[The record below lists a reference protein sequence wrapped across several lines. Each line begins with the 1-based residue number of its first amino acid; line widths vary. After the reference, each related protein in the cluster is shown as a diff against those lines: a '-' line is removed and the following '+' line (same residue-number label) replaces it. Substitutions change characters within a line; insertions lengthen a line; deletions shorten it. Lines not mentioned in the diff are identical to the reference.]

1 MTCPRLLPKLL
12 SNQTNKRRW
21 ENRKEKDRRMRQL
34 SGYNFLEALEHLTD
48 SDAFRRVEDKIR
60 LALFRVN
67 SSARTQE
74 LAELTAPLQGI
85 LFDRL
90 RQRDVLAAARSFTT
104 NFGEPFILLPPAT
117 FSLPG
122 LAYDWSLGNLTAPDY
137 LFWCVEFFLPNDPP
151 YKFKN
156 LVERHVTL
164 VAPASAASLPKVT
177 SPHAP
182 APFWHDEDYVH
193 VRLHGREFTLSK
205 LQAKIVG
212 ALHDAAR
219 SDHPWVHLEV
229 LRERVGFETAK
240 LQGLFRRQK
249 AWKQLIQSDGRGGY
263 RLAL

>member
-1 MTCPRLLPKLL
+1 M
-12 SNQTNKRRW
+12 RR
-21 ENRKEKDRRMRQL
+21 L
-34 SGYNFLEALEHLTD
+34 SGYNFLEALEHLAD
-48 SDAFRRVEDKIR
+48 SDSFRIVEEQIR

-67 SSARTQE
+67 SSARNQE

-90 RQRDVLAAARSFTT
+90 RQRHVLAAARSFTT

-122 LAYDWSLGNLTAPDY
+122 LAYDWSFGNLSAPDY
-137 LFWCVEFFLPNDPP
+137 LFWCVEFFLPDDPP
-151 YKFKN
+151 YKFRN
-156 LVERHVTL
+156 LVERQVTSS
-164 VAPASAASLPKVT
+164 PPETAASLPKVT
-177 SPHAP
+177 PPHAH
-182 APFWHDEDYVH
+182 APFWHDGDYVH

-205 LQAKIVG
+205 FQAKIVG
-212 ALHDAAR
+212 VLHEAAR

-249 AWKQLIQSDGRGGY
+249 GWKQLIQSDGRGGY